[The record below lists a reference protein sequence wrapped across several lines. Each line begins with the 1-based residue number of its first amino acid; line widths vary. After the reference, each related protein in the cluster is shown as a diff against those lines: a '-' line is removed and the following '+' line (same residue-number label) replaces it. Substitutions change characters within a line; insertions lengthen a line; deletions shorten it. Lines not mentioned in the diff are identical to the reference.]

1 VREYGVAI
9 ESKVLA
15 QNLYHVRIETRG
27 YAGETKGD
35 AYKRR
40 ISQPL
45 TQKKEMRI

>member
-1 VREYGVAI
+1 MAI

-15 QNLYHVRIETRG
+15 QNLYHVRIEAQG
-27 YAGETKGD
+27 YLGGTDD

-45 TQKKEMRI
+45 AQNKEMRT